1 MFEVRFD
8 IREYEIDS
16 QGVVN
21 NAVYL
26 NFLEESRNLFL
37 REHGFS
43 YFALV
48 QQGVHLM
55 VSDVDLRFKVSL
67 RSGDQALIRT
77 TGKRAGAKYIFEQ
90 QIYRGVDNKLCASAV
105 TSIICVIDGKVTRGA
120 FLDRLEAQAQSRGG
134 VAPEAFSA

>member
-37 REHGFS
+37 KEHGFS

-55 VSDVDLRFKVSL
+55 VSDVELRFKMSL

-77 TGKRAGAKYIFEQ
+77 CGHKSGAKYVFAQ
-90 QIYRGVDNKLCASAV
+90 QIYRAADLKLCTDAT
-105 TSIICVIDGKVTRGA
+105 TSIICVINGKVTRGEFFDKMA
-120 FLDRLEAQAQSRGG
+120 AQLCINK
-134 VAPEAFSA
+134 